1 MDTDRNGVLSLK
13 ELGVLLENTNYVFS
27 ERMASTFSQDFE
39 LKLKSEIISLF
50 EKIDIDRNGKLTADE
65 LFVMLK

>member
-1 MDTDRNGVLSLK
+1 MK